1 MEDEDSL
8 TFDGSFYVA
17 GSGNGFRRWPK
28 SRAYEHTMVFFDVEV
43 ELLWVEIMV
52 RSLSIRA
59 AFMNRGKEREGAFE
73 IKKIVQS

>member
-1 MEDEDSL
+1 
-8 TFDGSFYVA
+8 
-17 GSGNGFRRWPK
+17 
-28 SRAYEHTMVFFDVEV
+28 MVFFDVEV